1 MARTYILTFL
11 AALATAFALDVLVWA
26 ISPDPSPSAEKIR
39 PDMRSYLVEKLR
51 LIELTYLQY
60 VYTICIGDMHED
72 NVDYP

>member
-11 AALATAFALDVLVWA
+11 TALVAALTLDVLVWA

-39 PDMRSYLVEKLR
+39 PDMRPYLVEKLR
-51 LIELTYLQY
+51 QKELTYLQY
-60 VYTICIGDMHED
+60 VYTICIGDMHEN